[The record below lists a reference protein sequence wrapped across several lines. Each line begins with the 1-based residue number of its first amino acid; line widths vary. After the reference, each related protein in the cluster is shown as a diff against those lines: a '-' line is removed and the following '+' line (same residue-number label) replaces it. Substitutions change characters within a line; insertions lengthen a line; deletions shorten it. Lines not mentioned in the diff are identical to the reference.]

1 MMVISHDG
9 FFSGVVEVDGGLGL
23 HLVLAKV
30 LDVSQCL
37 RSKGLWRRRH
47 RQR

>member
-1 MMVISHDG
+1 MVICHDG
-9 FFSGVVEVDGGLGL
+9 FFGGVVEVDGGLGL
-23 HLVLAKV
+23 RLVLAKV

-37 RSKGLWRRRH
+37 TSKGLWRRRH